1 MLFDCIFRAF
11 FTKKNG
17 ENCSGCVKFILKCS
31 EKFQEGTR
39 PLRET
44 FGNFRVC
51 ENDEK
56 CKKSPNGTPWG
67 VISKSVP
74 GRKGLQ
80 NGGRNTFKQKVCKV
94 CKTEDVIPSSKRFVK
109 FVRFVKGL

>member
-11 FTKKNG
+11 STKKNG
-17 ENCSGCVKFILKCS
+17 ENCSGGVKFIPKCS

-44 FGNFRVC
+44 FGNFRER

-56 CKKSPNGTPWG
+56 CKKNAKRHP
-67 VISKSVP
+67 
-74 GRKGLQ
+74 L
-80 NGGRNTFKQKVCKV
+80 GRNKQICPRKI
-94 CKTEDVIPSSKRFVK
+94 T
-109 FVRFVKGL
+109 